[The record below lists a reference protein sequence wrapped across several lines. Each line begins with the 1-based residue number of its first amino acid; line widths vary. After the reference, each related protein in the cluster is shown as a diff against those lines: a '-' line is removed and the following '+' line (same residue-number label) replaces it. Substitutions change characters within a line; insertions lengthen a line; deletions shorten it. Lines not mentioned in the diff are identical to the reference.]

1 MATFSERASDFWA
14 RISPRER
21 VLVLLAGVAVPLT
34 LTIWLGLA
42 IRDGLD
48 AKAAHNEKMRKALV
62 TLADL
67 KARGSMQPVDD
78 PTKDMGVEPLS
89 LDTYLSKAAGKA
101 GFQLKSTQ
109 PRTPVTKNGFVTT
122 SVSLSLSDLTID
134 QLEKFLQEV
143 ETASKFVAVTH
154 LDIRRRDYK
163 GHDKLDAQL
172 EVSTYSKEPPPKG
185 EGGGSAGSAGSADK
199 KGG

>member
-1 MATFSERASDFWA
+1 
-14 RISPRER
+14 
-21 VLVLLAGVAVPLT
+21 V
-34 LTIWLGLA
+34 
-42 IRDGLD
+42 
-48 AKAAHNEKMRKALV
+48 
-62 TLADL
+62 LADL
-67 KARGSMQPVDD
+67 KARGAQQPVED

-101 GFQLKSTQ
+101 GFQLKSTT
-109 PRTPVTKNGFVTT
+109 PRTPITKNGFVTT

-143 ETASKFVAVTH
+143 ETASKFVSVTH
-154 LDIRRRDYK
+154 LSINRRDYK

-185 EGGGSAGSAGSADK
+185 EGSGSAATPDK